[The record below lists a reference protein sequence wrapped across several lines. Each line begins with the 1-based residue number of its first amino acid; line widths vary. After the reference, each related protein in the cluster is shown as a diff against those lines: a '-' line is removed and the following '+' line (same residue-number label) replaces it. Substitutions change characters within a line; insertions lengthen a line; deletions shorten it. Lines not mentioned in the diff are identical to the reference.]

1 MAGEL
6 REKLVEYVQDA
17 HAMEKNSL
25 TMMNSMLRTTTDP
38 EMRELLEHHVQET
51 EQHQARLRER
61 LDALGEGTST
71 VRDTGAL
78 LGSVFKGLLDQLRA
92 EKPSKNARD
101 GYVTEH
107 LEIAA
112 YELLERLAARAGDE
126 ATAEVARLNLQDE
139 KAMADKL
146 ANTWDKVIDL
156 TLQEEGIETST
167 SRPEI

>member
-1 MAGEL
+1 MAGEV
-6 REKLVEYVQDA
+6 RDKLIDYVRDA

-38 EMRELLEHHVQET
+38 ELREMLEHHVQET
-51 EQHQARLRER
+51 EQHQSRLRER
-61 LDALGEGTST
+61 LEAMGESTST

-78 LGSVFKGLLDQLRA
+78 LGSVFKGLLDQVRP

-112 YELLERLAARAGDE
+112 YELLERLAVRAGDE
-126 ATAEVARLNLQDE
+126 ATAEVARQNLLDE
-139 KAMADKL
+139 RAMADKL

-156 TLQEEGIETST
+156 TLEEEGIELGT